1 MVDVTI
7 PASSYLFQ
15 ARTFVSGSRKW
26 RFEAALAT
34 ARVCERFERPYPK
47 SVRTWAH
54 TAYDMLRM
62 DAPEVAAE
70 FGPPPF

>member
-1 MVDVTI
+1 MTT

-26 RFEAALAT
+26 RLEVALAT
-34 ARVCERFERPYPK
+34 AKICESFERPYPE
-47 SVRTWAH
+47 SVRSMVH
-54 TAYDMLRM
+54 DAYDLLRL

-70 FGPPPF
+70 FGPPSL